1 MTVLPWN
8 GSHVD
13 YQTSTWFTLPMVS
26 RVSHGEVLC
35 ADAGGYWAHR
45 SCGVMQVEGTIV
57 LFRDADSLEMP
68 RLLSR

>member
-1 MTVLPWN
+1 MEWLARGLPDLDLV
-8 GSHVD
+8 H
-13 YQTSTWFTLPMVS
+13 TT
-26 RVSHGEVLC
+26 HGEPGQPWGSAV
-35 ADAGGYWAHR
+35 DAGGYWAYR

>member
-26 RVSHGEVLC
+26 RVSHREVLWML
-35 ADAGGYWAHR
+35 AYRD
-45 SCGVMQVEGTIV
+45 CGVMQVEGTIV